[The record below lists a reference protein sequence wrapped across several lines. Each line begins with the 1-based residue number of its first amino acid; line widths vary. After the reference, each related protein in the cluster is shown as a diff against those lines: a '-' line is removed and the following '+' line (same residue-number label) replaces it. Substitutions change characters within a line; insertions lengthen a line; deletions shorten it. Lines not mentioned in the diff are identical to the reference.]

1 MIRFARPLL
10 LIAVSCLVVAVPLGA
25 GETLIIP
32 MIHKTGDEGF
42 FAALVRLPENVPE
55 GSLLYSCTVEK
66 GDLYMVSAFPPGE
79 QGSDRPAKPGPPEKR
94 AVMIAG
100 RFGNPGPA
108 RVSIVARPASDPP
121 GSGGFPF
128 VADLEIPK
136 DMPNNVE
143 AMQTWAFHWQ
153 RRLGASA
160 LRGTDPFLT
169 YWRLVASRRYQIG
182 RLETNIPRQINPEPP
197 DLFSVFTGH
206 AAIEESLQLE
216 SLGERL
222 RPPVQVRR
230 PDSGQRPAEPP
241 PAKPR
246 PMSSLSGPTVRSH
259 PFGEMLPG
267 RVPSV
272 PELSRF
278 IPEDQYAV
286 FFSDINR
293 EIELADIMEEWG
305 GNLLREI
312 EASARD
318 FRVREKIAR
327 QLCLETGLLTRLF
340 GDRVIGAMAFT
351 GGDPF
356 FKEGTDITV
365 LFALK
370 KKESFRRH
378 IEDRYAEAAAK
389 RGARRRDLS
398 YGGHAV
404 VSAESADRR
413 VSSFAVVLGDVAAV
427 SNNFGSLKRI
437 VDAASGGL
445 PPLSAATD
453 FLYMRT
459 IFPEGDPAE
468 DVFIYLSDP
477 HIRRLVWPRWKIG
490 EARRMRCAS
499 NLMVLSNARFWFR
512 SERRR
517 DPSMEE
523 LAADGYLMKTAP
535 ACPDG
540 GAYSFDPGSGEPACS
555 VHNRSGF
562 LTPVGDIPLDEA
574 TAEEA
579 ALYEAF
585 VANYNRYWS
594 RFFDPIGIRVKLGDN
609 IRVQTCILPLIENS
623 WYDGLVAL
631 SGKTGGPLPEASV
644 LPRTIAS
651 IRTRVSPE
659 WREKTGVGWH
669 LHERKN
675 VSLDWLGDDVSLNL
689 CDGKTLFTVGA
700 GGVGVFGRGGRS
712 VVEPLALGYLVSALN
727 LPAYISV
734 SVKDPVRAE
743 RAIPD
748 LFQALWPERHS
759 PGFSVET
766 YALGSHRGKPVHA
779 VTVTLFG
786 IKVRLYAAVAGD
798 RLVVATRRDV
808 VSDLLD
814 AAADADRK
822 TVAETGNLELSLYRR
837 AFREISPTVTLGY
850 QEQIRQACRKN
861 LALAEILLDTGSVPP
876 GRLAEAAFAFRGYA
890 PYCPSGG
897 IYSLD
902 PATGRAACSVHGAAA
917 RPRQPDA
924 VDERS
929 PTLKLV
935 DSLEKVNARL
945 AFTPEGLMATL
956 EVQRGTSTGDSKAK
970 PWWKFWK

>member
-1 MIRFARPLL
+1 
-10 LIAVSCLVVAVPLGA
+10 
-25 GETLIIP
+25 
-32 MIHKTGDEGF
+32 
-42 FAALVRLPENVPE
+42 
-55 GSLLYSCTVEK
+55 
-66 GDLYMVSAFPPGE
+66 
-79 QGSDRPAKPGPPEKR
+79 
-94 AVMIAG
+94 
-100 RFGNPGPA
+100 
-108 RVSIVARPASDPP
+108 VSIVARLASDPP
-121 GSGGFPF
+121 GSGGVPF
-128 VADLEIPK
+128 IADLEIPK
-136 DMPNNVE
+136 DMPNNMD
-143 AMQTWAFHWQ
+143 AMRVWAFHWQ
-153 RRLGASA
+153 RRLGAAA
-160 LRGTDPFLT
+160 LRGSDPFLM
-169 YWRLVASRRYQIG
+169 YWRLVASRRYRIG
-182 RLETNIPRQINPEPP
+182 GLETNIPRPMNPEPP

-241 PAKPR
+241 PAKTR

-259 PFGEMLPG
+259 PFGEMLHG

-293 EIELADIMEEWG
+293 EIELADLMEEWG

-351 GGDPF
+351 GGAPF
-356 FKEGTDITV
+356 LKEGTDFTV

-404 VSAESADRR
+404 VSVESADRR

-445 PPLSAATD
+445 PPLSVATD

-477 HIRRLVWPRWKIG
+477 HIRRLVGPRWKIG

-523 LAADGYLMKTAP
+523 LAAGGYLMKTAP

-574 TAEEA
+574 TTEEA

-659 WREKTGVGWH
+659 WREKTGVGRH
-669 LHERKN
+669 LQERKN

-700 GGVGVFGRGGRS
+700 GGMGIFGRGGRS
-712 VVEPLALGYLVSALN
+712 AVEPLALGYLVSALN
-727 LPAYISV
+727 LPAYLSV
-734 SVKDPVRAE
+734 SVKDPGRAE

-748 LFQALWPERHS
+748 LFQAMSPEYSS
-759 PGFSVET
+759 PGFSIET
-766 YALGSHRGKPVHA
+766 YALESHRGKAVHA
-779 VTVTLFG
+779 LTVTLFG
-786 IKVRLYAAVAGD
+786 IKVRLYAAVAGE

-850 QEQIRQACRKN
+850 QEQIRQACQKN

-876 GRLAEAAFAFRGYA
+876 GRLAAAAFAFRGYA

-897 IYSLD
+897 SYSLD

-929 PTLKLV
+929 PTMKLV

-956 EVQRGTSTGDSKAK
+956 EVQRGTSTRGSKPK